1 MKKIMIIFSMLF
13 SIGIMIAYGNRH
25 ALSASAV
32 QLQMRSELVAENEY
46 ASGTDLADLLVYDT
60 YYYRVTVSI
69 ILSPTD
75 NVACGG
81 FRSLYDN
88 AHFQIVMDP
97 DNPVKPYLERLT
109 AYNSLGIPSYS
120 LNSEEGIIGLAFM
133 STEAMEE
140 DGDLFCF
147 YAKANNKSDIET
159 DPTIG
164 DNVARGIEIETL
176 ATEQGVRLP
185 SDVAEPTYVEV
196 LYYDYVVGSIANTNG
211 SQPIGLV
218 DAQRLQTLIDTYGT
232 LSVDATLT
240 QSQVNALN
248 CSGLIVDTTDFSTIV
263 ALRVADVDGDGY
275 VDQDDAN
282 ELMEYYVNVVLL
294 LMDPP
299 AGTRIGTTDSVY
311 HIIQL

>member
-1 MKKIMIIFSMLF
+1 MLF

-46 ASGTDLADLLVYDT
+46 ASGTDLADLFVDDT

-75 NVACGG
+75 NVAGGG

-109 AYNSLGIPSYS
+109 AFSSLGSPSYS
-120 LNSEEGIIGLAFM
+120 LNSEEGIIGLGFAGL
-133 STEAMEE
+133 TAMEE

-147 YAKANNKSDIET
+147 YAKAKNKSDIET

-164 DNVARGIEIETL
+164 DNVARGIEIDKLT
-176 ATEQGVRLP
+176 TDQVVQLP
-185 SDVAEPTYVEV
+185 SDVISAAEPTYVEV

-218 DAQRLQTLIDTYGT
+218 DAQRLQTLINTYGT